1 MAKKPRDRYTEL
13 SFEDVQHSR
22 DPVDS
27 SKAQT
32 EEQEKHMQTV
42 LFLYNI
48 PFISQA
54 LLVRS

>member
-1 MAKKPRDRYTEL
+1 MAKKTQDKYTAL
-13 SFEDVQHSR
+13 SFEDVQHSW
-22 DPVDS
+22 DPADS

-48 PFISQA
+48 PFIYQA